1 MCLQVTSY
9 EFYLLTC
16 QNSYIYFDNTFIY
29 CFAISAR
36 HLRSDDTDDND
47 GVLFTDSEVAVEAIV
62 GNIVGRVF
70 VVEIVEGVDG
80 NIVGRI
86 LVLGID
92 VSSNL
97 VVGLLVLDSIN
108 IFEN

>member
-1 MCLQVTSY
+1 MSLQVTSY

-16 QNSYIYFDNTFIY
+16 QNSYIYFYNIY
-29 CFAISAR
+29 WFAILAR
-36 HLRSDDTDDND
+36 HLRSGDTDDND

>member
-1 MCLQVTSY
+1 MFFY
-9 EFYLLTC
+9 FYLLACNISQHLLCGDTG
-16 QNSYIYFDNTFIY
+16 DNV
-29 CFAISAR
+29 
-36 HLRSDDTDDND
+36 
-47 GVLFTDSEVAVEAIV
+47 GVLSTDSEVAVEAIV